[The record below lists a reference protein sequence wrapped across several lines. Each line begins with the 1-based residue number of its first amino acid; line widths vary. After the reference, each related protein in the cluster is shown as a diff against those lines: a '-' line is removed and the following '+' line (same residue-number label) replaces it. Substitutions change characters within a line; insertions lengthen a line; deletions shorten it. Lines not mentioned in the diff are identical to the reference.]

1 MLLPKKTKFRKR
13 FRGSIKG
20 RAWRGGEISFGEYG
34 LKAMAK
40 GDISSRQIEAARKV
54 IRGYTERGGKLW
66 IRIFPDK
73 PITKKPPETRMGG
86 GKGDTFDYVAVVK
99 PGRMLFEMAGV
110 SKEMAREAMRMASA
124 KMSVRTKF
132 VEKQ

>member
-73 PITKKPPETRMGG
+73 PVSRKPAEIRMGG
-86 GKGDTFDYVAVVK
+86 GKSAVDHYAAEVK
-99 PGRMLFEMAGV
+99 IGRIILEISGV
-110 SKEMAREAMRMASA
+110 PAHLSLEALRLAAA
-124 KMSVRTKF
+124 KLPLATKI
-132 VEKQ
+132 VKR